1 VTKNATK
8 NGVAHGGTI
17 HPIAKAPLK
26 SGKRFGDVLLSPGLD
41 RDWESGFHCPETNG
55 WYRHD
60 GARLE
65 PTHWSPEPG
74 DTIKLTS

>member
-1 VTKNATK
+1 MTKNVTK

-26 SGKRFGDVLLSPGLD
+26 PGKRFGDVLLSPGLD
-41 RDWESGFHCPETNG
+41 RDWEGGYHCPETNE

-60 GARLE
+60 GAKLK
-65 PTHWSPEPG
+65 PTHWCPAPG
-74 DTIKLTS
+74 ETVKLTS